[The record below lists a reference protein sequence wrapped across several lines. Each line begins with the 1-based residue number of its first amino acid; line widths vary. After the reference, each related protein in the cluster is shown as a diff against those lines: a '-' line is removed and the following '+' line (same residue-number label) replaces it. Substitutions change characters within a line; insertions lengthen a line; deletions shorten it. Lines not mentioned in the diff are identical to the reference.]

1 MVDNINDSSRRRGL
15 PLLALL
21 LLSFSS
27 LLHAEQRTE
36 PPSSSSRRRVDVV
49 LVGATSSLAK
59 KYLFQSFFRSYLEE
73 ELKPASATL
82 DYHFY
87 GAATRPSEEG
97 SKLLTDFL
105 ASSTSCKGVR
115 NVDPTTCEAKLKDF
129 RSSFHYV
136 QLRGEDQYK
145 QLGRRLQQEQDQAGQ
160 PLEGRLFYLSIS
172 PDLYAGIA
180 KSIAEHVRP
189 NVTAEGS
196 SSGKAPWVRVVFEK
210 PFGRVSVAGG
220 SGKDGEVMCY
230 LLMRR
235 AEYVWKMSYFSVC
248 G

>member
-1 MVDNINDSSRRRGL
+1 MVGSNDSSRRRGL
-15 PLLALL
+15 PLPPLLVLL

-27 LLHAEQRTE
+27 LLHAEHRTE
-36 PPSSSSRRRVDVV
+36 PSSSSSSRRRVDVV

-59 KYLFQSFFRSYLEE
+59 KYLFQSFFRPYLEE
-73 ELKPASATL
+73 ELKPAGSSLA
-82 DYHFY
+82 YHFY
-87 GAATRPSEEG
+87 GAATRPLEEG

-105 ASSTSCKGVR
+105 ASSTSCKCVR
-115 NVDPTTCEAKLKDF
+115 NIDPAVCEAKLKAF
-129 RSSFHYV
+129 RTNFHYV

-145 QLGRRLQQEQDQAGQ
+145 QLGRRLQHEQEQEGQ

-189 NVTAEGS
+189 NVTAAGS

-210 PFGRVSVAGG
+210 PFGRVSVRGG
-220 SGKDGEVMCY
+220 ELKRWGG
-230 LLMRR
+230 
-235 AEYVWKMSYFSVC
+235 YVFFINE
-248 G
+248 

>member
-1 MVDNINDSSRRRGL
+1 MVDSNDSSGRRGPPL
-15 PLLALL
+15 PPLLVLL
-21 LLSFSS
+21 LLSFS

-36 PPSSSSRRRVDVV
+36 PSSSSRRRVDVV

-59 KYLFQSFFRSYLEE
+59 KYLFQSLFRSYLEE
-73 ELKPASATL
+73 ELKPAGSTL
-82 DYHFY
+82 DYHYY

-115 NVDPTTCEAKLKDF
+115 NVDPAVCEAKLKDF
-129 RSSFHYV
+129 RTIFHYV

-145 QLGRRLQQEQDQAGQ
+145 QLGRRLQQEQEQEGQ
-160 PLEGRLFYLSIS
+160 PLDGRLFYLSIS

-189 NVTAEGS
+189 NVTAAGS

-210 PFGRVSVAGG
+210 PFGRVSVW
-220 SGKDGEVMCY
+220 GELQIWEGLWY
-230 LLMRR
+230 LLVNR
-235 AEYVWKMSYFSVC
+235 AEYGCENVLF
-248 G
+248 

>member
-1 MVDNINDSSRRRGL
+1 MVDSQDSGRRRGL
-15 PLLALL
+15 ALFL
-21 LLSFSS
+21 VLLSFAS
-27 LLHAEQRTE
+27 LLQAEQRTE
-36 PPSSSSRRRVDVV
+36 PSSSASRRRVDVV

-73 ELKPASATL
+73 ELKPVGAAL

-87 GAATRPSEEG
+87 GAATRPLEEG

-105 ASSTSCKGVR
+105 TSSTSCKGVR
-115 NVDPTTCEAKLKDF
+115 DVDPTVCEAKLKAF
-129 RSSFHYV
+129 RTNFHYV

-145 QLGRRLQQEQDQAGQ
+145 QLGRRLQQEQEQGGR

-189 NVTAEGS
+189 NATAAVAAGS
-196 SSGKAPWVRVVFEK
+196 SSSKAPWVRVVFEK
-210 PFGRVSVAGG
+210 PFGRVSERV
-220 SGKDGEVMCY
+220 GEV
-230 LLMRR
+230 LELNFINVHSRI
-235 AEYVWKMSYFSVC
+235 
-248 G
+248 